1 MTRLFWRG
9 VGVVSGLVSLAA
21 CGGAP
26 PVVAPVVVT
35 IAEPARE
42 KTLSEEPAG
51 PDAGPVPI
59 TAADPSS
66 GAADA
71 PVTLVQIGDFGNPF
85 CAQMAPWIRAIRARY
100 PLDRLRIVY
109 KSVPDPDRPESVAAA
124 AAGLSVFANAGAGAF
139 WSFHADAFAAYP
151 DLSPA
156 AVERWAA
163 RAGVAAEPLRR
174 SQTSPSIE
182 RAIARTTALAR
193 QLDVVAPQILVN
205 GVWVLSLSS
214 ADALQ
219 TAIDAE
225 LRRADQLLAAGMPR
239 GKVHAARAAENL
251 AIKAGRSAKDRDPAP
266 AVGGGKFGAKHLLVM
281 YEGSRR
287 SAPDVTRTKD
297 QALARVR
304 EALKRAR
311 AGERFEDLVKEYS
324 DEPGAAKRGGD
335 LGTFPAGAMV
345 HEFQKGLEETEVGK
359 ISDVVETPFGFHVIL
374 RTK

>member
-1 MTRLFWRG
+1 MKRLSLRG
-9 VGVVSGLVSLAA
+9 VCIVAGLVPVAA

-26 PVVAPVVVT
+26 PAVAPAEVT
-35 IAEPARE
+35 IAEPPRE

-85 CAQMAPWIRAIRARY
+85 CAQMAPWIQALRRSY

-124 AAGLSVFANAGAGAF
+124 TAGLSVFANEGAKAF
-139 WSFHADAFAAYP
+139 WSFYADAFAAYP
-151 DLSPA
+151 DLSSA
-156 AVERWAA
+156 SVARWAA

-174 SQTSPSIE
+174 SQTSPSID
-182 RAIARTTALAR
+182 RAIARNTALTT
-193 QLDVVAPQILVN
+193 QLDVFAPQILVN

-219 TAIDAE
+219 AAVDAE
-225 LRRADQLLAAGMPR
+225 FRRADRLLAEGMPR
-239 GKVHAARAAENL
+239 RKVYAARTAENL
-251 AIKAGRSAKDRDPAP
+251 AMKAGRPAKAPEPAP
-266 AVGGGKFGAKHLLVM
+266 AAGNRRFGAKHFLIM
-281 YEGSRR
+281 YQGSRR
-287 SAPDVTRTKD
+287 AAPGVTRTKE
-297 QALARVR
+297 QALARAR

-311 AGERFEDLVKEYS
+311 AGERFEALVSEYS
-324 DEPGAAKRGGD
+324 DEPGAAGRGGD

-345 HEFQKGLEETEVGK
+345 PEFQKGLEGTEVGK
-359 ISDVVETPFGFHVIL
+359 ISDVVESPFGFHVIL
-374 RTK
+374 RTQ